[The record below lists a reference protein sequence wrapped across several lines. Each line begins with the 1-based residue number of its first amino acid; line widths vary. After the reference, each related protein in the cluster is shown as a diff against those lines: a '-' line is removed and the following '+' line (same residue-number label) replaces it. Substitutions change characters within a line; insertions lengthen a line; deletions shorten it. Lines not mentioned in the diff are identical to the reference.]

1 MTKVDKLRFFDPD
14 APSED
19 AIDGLLDRL
28 SGDDSKTKTGSR
40 IHRNSE
46 NGAIAVF
53 PSVPFFPQGSPEQRK
68 LESDWEKKAVEMH
81 ANQKPIP
88 PLAAKPIEN
97 ILAKIA
103 LQRGD

>member
-1 MTKVDKLRFFDPD
+1 MTKDKLRFFDPD

-28 SGDDSKTKTGSR
+28 SGDDSKTQAGCR
-40 IHRNSE
+40 IHRNAE
-46 NGAIAVF
+46 TGAVAVF
-53 PSVPFFPQGSPEQRK
+53 PSVPFFPQGSTEQRK
-68 LESDWEKKAVEMH
+68 LETEWQSRAVAMHENQTPFPTLAEKP
-81 ANQKPIP
+81 Q
-88 PLAAKPIEN
+88 EN